1 MTEQTPPADP
11 TEPQA
16 PAEPQADQETA
27 ATATVDETAEATPE
41 AAAEATPEA
50 AAEATPEAAAE
61 ATPEAAPEAVT
72 EEAPAAEDAAAQA
85 PEPEA
90 PAAAQA
96 ETPEPEAPAAEAAS
110 AGTPEP
116 EAPAAD
122 APAAAVEPEAAPAP
136 EPEAAP
142 AEPEAPAGEDVP
154 AEVAPAAPA
163 PAARPRPVPKP
174 APIPSPAAVRKVAH
188 PLPTLTAAAPS
199 GPPAE
204 TFGRVAEDGTVFVR
218 TADGEKE
225 VGAYPGATPDE
236 ALHYFAR
243 KYDELFASADLL
255 HQRVTTTDLSAK
267 DGAEGLTKLR
277 EHAAEAGV
285 VGDLEALE
293 AKIAE
298 IGEAVAERKKT
309 ESAERNAARAIAA
322 TEREAIVAEAEK
334 IAGQPENKIQWK
346 SSGARM
352 RELLDEWKK
361 HQRAGTRLDRE
372 TEGALWQRFS
382 QARNSFDKARRV
394 HFAQLE
400 STQGEAK
407 AAKQDLV
414 KEAESL
420 ATSTDWGATAGAFKR
435 LMDRWRQ
442 AGRASRTDD
451 DALWARFKAAQDAF
465 FTAKDAEAAKE
476 DEEFRG
482 NLAVKEELLK
492 EAEAILPVT
501 DLDAAKAALR
511 AVQDRWEAAGKVPR
525 GDVDRMEK
533 GMRRIESAVREADE
547 KRWHK
552 TNPEVA
558 ARAQSMVD
566 QLESSVAALKADVEK
581 AQASGNEKKVK
592 DAQSKLEAQEQ
603 WLAQARGN
611 LDEFGG

>member
-11 TEPQA
+11 TEPQD
-16 PAEPQADQETA
+16 PAEPLA
-27 ATATVDETAEATPE
+27 A
-41 AAAEATPEA
+41 
-50 AAEATPEAAAE
+50 
-61 ATPEAAPEAVT
+61 
-72 EEAPAAEDAAAQA
+72 EEAPAAEETAAA
-85 PEPEA
+85 E
-90 PAAAQA
+90 
-96 ETPEPEAPAAEAAS
+96 ETPA
-110 AGTPEP
+110 
-116 EAPAAD
+116 
-122 APAAAVEPEAAPAP
+122 PEAAPQAEEPPTAEAPPAAEETPAP
-136 EPEAAP
+136 E
-142 AEPEAPAGEDVP
+142 EAPQAEETPPVPVPVP
-154 AEVAPAAPA
+154 AAK
-163 PAARPRPVPKP
+163 PRPVPRP
-174 APIPSPAAVRKVAH
+174 SAVPSPVAVRKVAH
-188 PLPTLTAAAPS
+188 AAPSLTAAAPS

-204 TFGRVAEDGTVFVR
+204 SFGRVAENGTVFVR
-218 TADGEKE
+218 TAEGEHE
-225 VGAYPGATPDE
+225 VGAYPGATPEE

-255 HQRVTTTDLSAK
+255 QQRVTTTDLSAK
-267 DGAEGLTKLR
+267 DAAEGLTKLR

-285 VGDLEALE
+285 VGDLAALE

-298 IGEAVAERKKT
+298 IAEAVAVRKKAET
-309 ESAERNAARAIAA
+309 AERNAARAVAA

-352 RELLDEWKK
+352 RELLEEWKK

-382 QARNSFDKARRV
+382 QARNSFDKARRI

-400 STQGEAK
+400 GTQGEAK
-407 AAKQDLV
+407 AAKQELV
-414 KEAESL
+414 KEAEAL
-420 ATSTDWGATAGAFKR
+420 ATSTDWGSTAGAFKR

-442 AGRASRTDD
+442 AGRASRSDD

-482 NLAVKEELLK
+482 NLTVKEELLK
-492 EAEAILPVT
+492 EAEAILPVK

-581 AQASGNEKKVK
+581 ARASGNEKRVK
-592 DAQSKLEAQEQ
+592 DAQAKLEAQEQ

-611 LDEFGG
+611 VDEFGG

>member
-1 MTEQTPPADP
+1 MTEQTPPAAP

-16 PAEPQADQETA
+16 HEEQAAEETAPASAPVTQAPEADAPAPESETA
-27 ATATVDETAEATPE
+27 A
-41 AAAEATPEA
+41 
-50 AAEATPEAAAE
+50 
-61 ATPEAAPEAVT
+61 
-72 EEAPAAEDAAAQA
+72 EAPAA
-85 PEPEA
+85 
-90 PAAAQA
+90 
-96 ETPEPEAPAAEAAS
+96 EPEAPAAEPEAAT
-110 AGTPEP
+110 APAAEAEAPAAEPEAATAPAAEP
-116 EAPAAD
+116 EAPAA
-122 APAAAVEPEAAPAP
+122 EPEAATALAA
-136 EPEAAP
+136 EPEAA
-142 AEPEAPAGEDVP
+142 A
-154 AEVAPAAPA
+154 APAAPT
-163 PAARPRPVPKP
+163 PAAKPRPVPKP
-174 APIPSPAAVRKVAH
+174 SAVPSPAAVRKVAH
-188 PLPTLTAAAPS
+188 PLPTLTAAAPT

-218 TADGEKE
+218 TDDGEKE
-225 VGAYPGATPDE
+225 VGAYPGATADE

-255 HQRVTTTDLSAK
+255 QQRVTTTDLSAK
-267 DGAEGLTKLR
+267 DAAEGLTKLR

-285 VGDLEALE
+285 VGDLAALE

-298 IGEAVAERKKT
+298 IAEAVTARKKT
-309 ESAERNAARAIAA
+309 ETAERNAARAVAA
-322 TEREAIVAEAEK
+322 TEREAIVAEAEH

-352 RELLDEWKK
+352 RELLEEWKK

-382 QARNSFDKARRV
+382 QARNSFDKARRI

-400 STQGEAK
+400 STQSEAK

-414 KEAESL
+414 KEAEAL

-442 AGRASRTDD
+442 AGRASRSDD

-501 DLDAAKAALR
+501 DLDAAKTALR
-511 AVQDRWEAAGKVPR
+511 SVQDRWEAAGKVPR

-592 DAQSKLEAQEQ
+592 DARSKLEAQEL

>member
-1 MTEQTPPADP
+1 MTEQTPPAAP

-16 PAEPQADQETA
+16 HEEQAAEETA
-27 ATATVDETAEATPE
+27 PAS
-41 AAAEATPEA
+41 
-50 AAEATPEAAAE
+50 
-61 ATPEAAPEAVT
+61 APVT
-72 EEAPAAEDAAAQA
+72 QA
-85 PEPEA
+85 PE
-90 PAAAQA
+90 
-96 ETPEPEAPAAEAAS
+96 
-110 AGTPEP
+110 
-116 EAPAAD
+116 AD
-122 APAAAVEPEAAPAP
+122 APASESETAAE
-136 EPEAAP
+136 
-142 AEPEAPAGEDVP
+142 
-154 AEVAPAAPA
+154 AAPA
-163 PAARPRPVPKP
+163 PAAEPEAATASAAEPEAAAAPAAPTPAAKPRPVPRP
-174 APIPSPAAVRKVAH
+174 SAVPSPAAVRKVAH
-188 PLPTLTAAAPS
+188 PLPTLTAAAPT

-218 TADGEKE
+218 TDDGEKE
-225 VGAYPGATPDE
+225 VGAYPGATADE

-255 HQRVTTTDLSAK
+255 QQRVTTTDLSAK
-267 DGAEGLTKLR
+267 DAAEGLTKLR

-285 VGDLEALE
+285 VGDLAALE

-298 IGEAVAERKKT
+298 IAEAVTARKKT
-309 ESAERNAARAIAA
+309 ETAERNAARAVAA
-322 TEREAIVAEAEK
+322 TEREAIVAEAEQ

-352 RELLDEWKK
+352 RELLEEWKK

-382 QARNSFDKARRV
+382 QARNSFDKARRI

-414 KEAESL
+414 KEAEAL

-442 AGRASRTDD
+442 AGRASRSDD

-501 DLDAAKAALR
+501 DLDAAKTALR
-511 AVQDRWEAAGKVPR
+511 SVQDRWEAAGKVPR

-592 DAQSKLEAQEQ
+592 DARSKLEAQEL